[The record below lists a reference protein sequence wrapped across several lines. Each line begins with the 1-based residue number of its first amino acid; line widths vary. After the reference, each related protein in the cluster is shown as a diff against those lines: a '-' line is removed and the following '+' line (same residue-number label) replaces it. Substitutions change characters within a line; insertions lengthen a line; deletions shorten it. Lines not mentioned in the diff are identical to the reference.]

1 MPMPMPLSS
10 SESNHWAKLKEMY
23 LGCPINRSMYPS
35 TQASFDDAEAL
46 ISLKVDP
53 TQFHAMGAAH
63 GSVYFKLIDDASYF
77 AAQAHVKD
85 GYLLTVSMNLTFT
98 RPVTGGRIVCQG
110 KLVHKGRR
118 LLVAEAEIKDS
129 EGNLLAA
136 GRGTF
141 MSSGKPLTA
150 DFGYRL

>member
-1 MPMPMPLSS
+1 
-10 SESNHWAKLKEMY
+10 
-23 LGCPINRSMYPS
+23 MYPS
-35 TQASFDDAEAL
+35 TQASFDDKEAL
-46 ISLKVDP
+46 ISLEVDP

-85 GYLLTVSMNLTFT
+85 GYLLTVSMNLNFT

-118 LLVAEAEIKDS
+118 LLVAEAEIKDA
-129 EGNLLAA
+129 EGHLLAA

-141 MSSGKPLTA
+141 MSSGKPLSA
-150 DFGYRL
+150 EIGYRL

>member
-1 MPMPMPLSS
+1 
-10 SESNHWAKLKEMY
+10 
-23 LGCPINRSMYPS
+23 MYPS
-35 TQASFDDAEAL
+35 TRASFDAEEAS
-46 ISLKVDP
+46 ISLEVDP

-77 AAQAHVKD
+77 AAQAHVAD
-85 GYLLTVSMNLTFT
+85 GYLLTVSMNINFT
-98 RPVTGGRIVCQG
+98 RPVTGGCIVCRG
-110 KLVHKGRR
+110 NVIHKGRR
-118 LLVAEAEIKDS
+118 LLVAEAEIKDE

-141 MSSGKPLTA
+141 MPSGKPFSA

>member
-1 MPMPMPLSS
+1 MPLSK
-10 SESNHWAKLKEMY
+10 SNHCAKLEEMY
-23 LGCPINRSMYPS
+23 LRCPINRSMYPS
-35 TQASFDDAEAL
+35 TQASFDDEEAL
-46 ISLKVDP
+46 ISLEVDP

-85 GYLLTVSMNLTFT
+85 GYLLTVSMNLNFT
-98 RPVTGGRIVCQG
+98 RPVTGGRIVCKG
-110 KLVHKGRR
+110 KLIHKGRR
-118 LLVAEAEIKDS
+118 LLVAEAEIKDV

-136 GRGTF
+136 GRGAF
-141 MSSGKPLTA
+141 MSSGKPLSA

>member
-1 MPMPMPLSS
+1 MPFSS
-10 SESNHWAKLKEMY
+10 SESNHCAKLREMY
-23 LGCPINRSMYPS
+23 LRCPINRSMYPS
-35 TQASFDDAEAL
+35 THASFDDKEAL
-46 ISLKVDP
+46 ISLEVDP

-85 GYLLTVSMNLTFT
+85 GYLLTVSMNLNFT
-98 RPVTGGRIVCQG
+98 RPVTRGRIVCKG

-118 LLVAEAEIKDS
+118 LLVSEAEIKDA

-141 MSSGKPLTA
+141 MSSGKPLSA
-150 DFGYRL
+150 DFGYRF

>member
-1 MPMPMPLSS
+1 MLMTLSS
-10 SESNHWAKLKEMY
+10 SKSNHCAKLKEMY
-23 LGCPINRSMYPS
+23 LCCPINQSMYPS
-35 TQASFDDAEAL
+35 TQASFDDKEAL
-46 ISLKVDP
+46 ISLEVDP
-53 TQFHAMGAAH
+53 TQFHAMGAVH

-85 GYLLTVSMNLTFT
+85 GYLLTVSMNLNFT
-98 RPVTGGRIVCQG
+98 RPVTGGRIVCHG
-110 KLVHKGRR
+110 KVTYKGRR
-118 LLVAEAEIKDS
+118 LFVAEAEIKDA

-141 MSSGKPLTA
+141 MPSGKPLSE

>member
-1 MPMPMPLSS
+1 MPMPLSS
-10 SESNHWAKLKEMY
+10 SESNHCAKLKEMY
-23 LGCPINRSMYPS
+23 LGCPINQSMYPS

-85 GYLLTVSMNLTFT
+85 GYLLTVSMNLNFT

-118 LLVAEAEIKDS
+118 LLVAEAEIKDA